1 MTDTELAIVDAEE
14 YESQEE
20 ELRQEFLNDQDV
32 FSAIDAYE
40 GSSSHEFGERFSF
53 KATKL
58 G

>member
-1 MTDTELAIVDAEE
+1 MSEIEAVVDAEE